1 MSSQVKELVDKMCT
15 LFEEV
20 VKHKSE
26 PTDREAEV
34 LRDNGDELIVHIK
47 GGYPETPVKK
57 TIDAKKGDKVMV
69 RVADGKAWLSGNDT
83 HPPTDDTVAKEAK
96 QTAGQAVEIAEE
108 ADKLSKATAG
118 EAEQTIQN
126 DTLHY
131 LATSMSSG
139 VTTNTPGWTT
149 TIQTITVTNKYL
161 WTYHTYTLLNG
172 NTVDTTP
179 IITGVYGNTGPQ
191 GEEGEQGP
199 PGQDGSSVTILG
211 SYDTL
216 AELEA
221 AHPTGSLGDAYL
233 VAGDLYVWNG
243 SAWEDVGQIQGPQGV
258 SVTAVQPQYYLST
271 SPSSTTGGSWGNT
284 LTWSS
289 GYYIWTREQV
299 TYSAGSPTY
308 STAIYDEAL
317 TTACS
322 LAYGTAQYIWQQT
335 TGTTDIPTGQYVTE
349 YPKSEY
355 TDVNHANYCKGGA
368 LLLRSAGLYLR
379 QAAKNLLS
387 IATAGLKIFEPTD
400 GTNPVAQFLSS
411 GIIIGKE
418 SGTHQTIS
426 GGNIDYYTD
435 ANTNPLSIKFVN
447 NLAQIV
453 SQASADHKCYIE
465 TEAGINGRITMT
477 YNNETND
484 SSVSVK
490 EQEVWLYT
498 TDGVRYADL
507 RLEVDSNSSTAT
519 IRAGEIDLEGNI
531 REQAETIPLTSSN
544 FTTTTGTF
552 SSASL
557 KRVGNTLELNLLVTV
572 NATVNAGSN
581 LYVGTFKLADYRPQV
596 NTYGVGYYGSAAV
609 VGILRTDGTITLRVT
624 GSAVNPTTPAS
635 DAGVSFTYL
644 I

>member
-108 ADKLSKATAG
+108 ADKLSKATAD

-161 WTYHTYTLLNG
+161 WTYHTYTLVNG

-199 PGQDGSSVTILG
+199 PGEDGSSVTILG

-308 STAIYDEAL
+308 STAIYDQAL

-322 LAYGTAQYIWQQT
+322 LAYGTAQYIWQQA

-379 QAAKNLLS
+379 QAAKTLLS
-387 IATAGLKIFEPTD
+387 MATAGLKIFEPTD
-400 GTNPVAQFLSS
+400 GTNPVLQALSS
-411 GIIIGKE
+411 GVIVGKE
-418 SGTHQTIS
+418 TGYHIVI
-426 GGNIDYYTD
+426 GGNEVSFYKD
-435 ANTNPLSIKFVN
+435 ANTMLFTISLSQYGSALKQSSSNSDGALYLTDKAAQLEVYEEASVSEYHTAYTEHRIHNSSATTDIQANWHGTSASTQHVAHVVLDAN
-447 NLAQIV
+447 AISGRAQISATDELLLSSASMKFRGGKLFNTFTATGTV
-453 SQASADHKCYIE
+453 SLGANAGGNVTVSGTVPTGYTPIAVQGIESQHNQSALIGKFTLTSTGASISMRNVSNTSYS
-465 TEAGINGRITMT
+465 NMT
-477 YNNETND
+477 
-484 SSVSVK
+484 V
-490 EQEVWLYT
+490 
-498 TDGVRYADL
+498 
-507 RLEVDSNSSTAT
+507 TAT
-519 IRAGEIDLEGNI
+519 ILCIN
-531 REQAETIPLTSSN
+531 S
-544 FTTTTGTF
+544 TF
-552 SSASL
+552 
-557 KRVGNTLELNLLVTV
+557 V
-572 NATVNAGSN
+572 
-581 LYVGTFKLADYRPQV
+581 
-596 NTYGVGYYGSAAV
+596 
-609 VGILRTDGTITLRVT
+609 
-624 GSAVNPTTPAS
+624 
-635 DAGVSFTYL
+635 
-644 I
+644 